1 MCGAVKIAVLT
12 EERTA
17 IFTAPLAVILM
28 VVEQLVVGQAS
39 LLYNLVVGEVD
50 FSEAVVDFHVE
61 DVTGNVCDIAAEV
74 SDNLAHLVRR
84 CANDGRNLTVCVL
97 AVFQR
102 VQTIHVIVLD
112 GVRVFA
118 RSGSKVANCV
128 FDTYDFV
135 LHFVPLLSFSG
146 AFCLPPV
153 LGTNSVFVGD
163 IRVQLL
169 LVNRKA

>member
-1 MCGAVKIAVLT
+1 MWGGEDSRPYGGKNSYIHRPTGSYLV
-12 EERTA
+12 
-17 IFTAPLAVILM
+17 

-50 FSEAVVDFHVE
+50 FAEAVVDFHVK

-102 VQTIHVIVLD
+102 VQTIHVIMLD
-112 GVRVFA
+112 GVRILPVVGVKSPTACSMPTISYFI
-118 RSGSKVANCV
+118 
-128 FDTYDFV
+128 
-135 LHFVPLLSFSG
+135 FVPLLSFSG
-146 AFCLPPV
+146 AFLLPLFCEP
-153 LGTNSVFVGD
+153 TRF
-163 IRVQLL
+163 L
-169 LVNRKA
+169 LVT